1 MTWSIEVRFNQT
13 THRSL
18 CCVLMLEGYDSC
30 QILVNHTAAGSL
42 RDGFTLQC
50 SLCIQ
55 RGAVYYGERG
65 CIQRALRLR
74 LRSPSPSWHKPCRSY
89 CDSLHNCSARGCS
102 LYMYR

>member
-65 CIQRALRLR
+65 CISVRCACG
-74 LRSPSPSWHKPCRSY
+74 W
-89 CDSLHNCSARGCS
+89 GCAV
-102 LYMYR
+102 LVAQTV